1 MRDFYGKAYRYKDK
15 VIGVC
20 NTLRD
25 GVFMIG
31 HATTGGHKRIKA
43 LPLFEAIDDAQK
55 VLDDFAADKGLT
67 EVQA

>member
-1 MRDFYGKAYRYKDK
+1 MNGFYGKAYRYKDK
-15 VIGVC
+15 TIGVC

-43 LPLFEAIDDAQK
+43 LPFFEAIDDAQK
-55 VLDDFAADKGLT
+55 ALDDFAKARCLM
-67 EVQA
+67 EVQV

>member
-1 MRDFYGKAYRYKDK
+1 MNGFYGKAYRYKDK
-15 VIGVC
+15 TIGVC
-20 NTLRD
+20 NTLLD

-55 VLDDFAADKGLT
+55 ALDDFAKARCLM
-67 EVQA
+67 EVQE